1 LLELKSIVAEYGH
14 VRALKGISLTIQ
26 RGEIVTLLGANGAG
40 KSTTLKCISGL
51 LRISSGSILFQG
63 ERIDHHPP
71 HRIIRQGITQVM
83 EGRRLFPDLDV
94 VENLRLGA
102 YLTNDRQA
110 IQHRIDRVF
119 GYFPIL
125 KERQKQLA
133 STFSGGEQQM
143 LAMGRGLMAS
153 PQLLMLDE
161 PSLGLAPIMVQ
172 EVGKIIRT
180 INRDGVTPPPHRAER
195 PRWPCGWPTGD
206 MCLKPGPSPSWEA
219 PGSSYPMIRFAKPTW
234 ACELPL
240 SFRRKT
246 SSSARRWFCSE
257 FFMACI
263 PSYSFF
269 PSLKSPLFIPTL
281 PLLHQNGE
289 GV

>member
-1 LLELKSIVAEYGH
+1 LLELKSISAGYGH
-14 VRALKGISLTIQ
+14 VRALKGLSLTIT

-40 KSTTLKCISGL
+40 KSTTLKCVSGL
-51 LRISSGSILFQG
+51 LRATSGSIVLEG
-63 ERIDHHPP
+63 ERIDHLPP
-71 HRIIRQGITQVM
+71 HRIIRKGITQVM

-94 VENLRLGA
+94 LENLRLGA

-110 IQHRIDRVF
+110 IQERMDRIF

-125 KERQKQLA
+125 KERQHQLA

-180 INRDGVTPPPHRAER
+180 INGDGVTILLIEQNAQMALRLANRGYVLE
-195 PRWPCGWPTGD
+195 TGAIAIE
-206 MCLKPGPSPSWEA
+206 GTS
-219 PGSSYPMIRFAKPTW
+219 R
-234 ACELPL
+234 ELI
-240 SFRRKT
+240 SNDRVRK
-246 SSSARRWFCSE
+246 AY
-257 FFMACI
+257 MG
-263 PSYSFF
+263 
-269 PSLKSPLFIPTL
+269 L
-281 PLLHQNGE
+281 
-289 GV
+289 